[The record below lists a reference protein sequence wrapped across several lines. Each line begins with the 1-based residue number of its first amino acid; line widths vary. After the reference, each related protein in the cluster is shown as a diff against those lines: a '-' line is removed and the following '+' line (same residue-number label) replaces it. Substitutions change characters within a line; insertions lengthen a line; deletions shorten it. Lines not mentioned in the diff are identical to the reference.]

1 MKKTLVLAIVTVLAV
16 IFSGCTPKA
25 KTSTSDQTSQGS
37 ATVTASPGE
46 QTVFDPT
53 QNILALEDTFSKN
66 YSSAVE
72 LVQGITKSEPTFCN
86 AIIENVP
93 GKQLVFSPQ
102 TFIFSVSNMNDYYT
116 AVTFDPADNTTK
128 REFIVKKDLPGLK
141 CTSLTAL
148 GNLKVSYAK
157 AFYNLREK
165 DEESVN
171 LVNSQPIAKIDIS
184 LQDPDWKIDFWGEN
198 LQDST
203 QPLLTKLV
211 DYENGFIEQAL
222 TSSSPTSS

>member
-1 MKKTLVLAIVTVLAV
+1 MKKTLIFAIITASAI

-25 KTSTSDQTSQGS
+25 TTSTSDQTGQTS
-37 ATVTASPGE
+37 ATATASPGE

-66 YSSAVE
+66 YSSAIE
-72 LVQGITKSEPTFCN
+72 SIQSITKSEPTFCN
-86 AIIENVP
+86 VIIENVP
-93 GKQLVFSPQ
+93 GKQLSFSPQ
-102 TFIFSVSNMNDYYT
+102 TFIFSVANMSDYYA
-116 AVTFDPADNTTK
+116 AVTFDPGDNTTK
-128 REFIVKKDLPGLK
+128 RGFIVKKDLSSLK

-184 LQDPDWKIDFWGEN
+184 LQDPDWKIEFWGEN
-198 LQDST
+198 LKDPT
-203 QPLLTKLV
+203 QPLLTKLI
-211 DYENGFIEQAL
+211 DYENGFIEQTS
-222 TSSSPTSS
+222 TSSS